1 MQVVFTVLATVIV
14 TLDLIGNVI
23 VIHVIRTRTPMR
35 TSSDLLIAN
44 LAAAD
49 LLMIPVTAN
58 LVKFYFRGG
67 DWFGGIVGQIT
78 CRLSFSFQALSVLSS
93 VYTIFAISIDRFCV
107 VCFPLKIIVTKTRI
121 KLCIVCIWLVAITF
135 ATPLFVVGT
144 LLAVGKKRVCVPDW
158 EKSVVSSRHYT
169 LLFVVF
175 SYFVPLLTITTI
187 YLIIGVKLWNSVA
200 PGHHSE
206 EAIERMRAIRR
217 KPTKMLISIVLVFA
231 LCWLPLQTGV
241 VLRWLAPE
249 FYDMYVPMKVQ
260 YIFPWFGIA
269 NSAINPFIYP
279 IFSQKFRSEFKRI
292 VCLPCFQARTQKSFD
307 LTLKR
312 KLNFGQVKCKLE
324 NSNVNVTRSTPSTP
338 ISSTRNA
345 VETSL

>member
-1 MQVVFTVLATVIV
+1 M
-14 TLDLIGNVI
+14 
-23 VIHVIRTRTPMR
+23 
-35 TSSDLLIAN
+35 
-44 LAAAD
+44 
-49 LLMIPVTAN
+49 
-58 LVKFYFRGG
+58 
-67 DWFGGIVGQIT
+67 GQIT

-93 VYTIFAISIDRFCV
+93 VYTILVISIDRFCV

-121 KLCIVCIWLVAITF
+121 KFCIVCIWLVAITF
-135 ATPLFVVGT
+135 ATPPFVVGT
-144 LLAVGKKRVCVPDW
+144 LLAVGKKHICIPFW
-158 EKSVVSSRHYT
+158 EKSVISSTHYT

-206 EAIERMRAIRR
+206 GEIERMRVIRR
-217 KPTKMLISIVLVFA
+217 KPTKMLISIVVVFA

-241 VLRWLAPE
+241 VLRWFAPE
-249 FYDMYVPMKVQ
+249 FYNMYVPLKVQ
-260 YIFPWFGIA
+260 YIFLWFGIV

-279 IFSQKFRSEFKRI
+279 IFSEKFRSEFKRI
-292 VCLPCFQARTQKSFD
+292 LCFACFKVRTQKTFD

-312 KLNFGQVKCKLE
+312 KLPFGQIEWKLE
-324 NSNVNVTRSTPSTP
+324 TSNENVTHSTPPTP
-338 ISSTRNA
+338 VNSSRNA